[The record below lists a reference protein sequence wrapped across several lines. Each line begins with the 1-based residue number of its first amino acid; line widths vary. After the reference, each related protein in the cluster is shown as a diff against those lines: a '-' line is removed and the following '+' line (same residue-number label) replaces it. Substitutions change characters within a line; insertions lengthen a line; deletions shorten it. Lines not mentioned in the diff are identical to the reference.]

1 MLIVTSIMI
10 PYITL
15 MKAGLSVFRY
25 KFISTNT
32 IYMEFV
38 LICSLIVNFFF
49 AAPEVKKLYLKFK
62 NKNKQ

>member
-1 MLIVTSIMI
+1 
-10 PYITL
+10 

-38 LICSLIVNFFF
+38 LICSLIANFFF
-49 AAPEVKKLYLKFK
+49 AYPEVKKLYLKFK